1 MAALVVIVYALNLDG
16 ELSPL
21 GIKKRKKIKP
31 VESLY
36 PPVDRENGT
45 SGPCK
50 GRDDS
55 YTARSVLV

>member
-1 MAALVVIVYALNLDG
+1 MVSYPHL
-16 ELSPL
+16 EL
-21 GIKKRKKIKP
+21 KKEKKIKP